1 MLNIKS
7 LFTNGLGTL
16 LNNWRE
22 IAAVIAVVWIVHA
35 LVTTGEKLGSLTEAT
50 ANNGKALT
58 ELQQQMKD
66 AREVSLQMVA
76 ISQQQRDL
84 TQQLGQAYEKDRA
97 ANQAATAQRILDI
110 GTGSLRLSIKRPV
123 SVIPSHQPVSHTANP

>member
-97 ANQAATAQRILDI
+97 ANQAATAQRILDV
-110 GTGSLRLSIKRPV
+110 GTGTLRLSVKRPV